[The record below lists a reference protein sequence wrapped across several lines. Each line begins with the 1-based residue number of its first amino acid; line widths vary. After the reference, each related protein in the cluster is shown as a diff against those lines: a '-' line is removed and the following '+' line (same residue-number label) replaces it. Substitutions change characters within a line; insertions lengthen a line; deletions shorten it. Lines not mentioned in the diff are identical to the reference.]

1 MDWEQE
7 AVKAQENEKL
17 AIQYGQMYQGKPW
30 LHDAV
35 DGGWQKQSHEHS
47 YSSFPGKKLCTISV
61 FIFTAPWCRG
71 ITLSLPAFKG
81 C

>member
-7 AVKAQENEKL
+7 AVKAQEKEKL

-30 LHDAV
+30 LHVAV

-47 YSSFPGKKLCTISV
+47 YSSFPGKKIMHNIGLHFHCPMV
-61 FIFTAPWCRG
+61 QRNNFIPSSF
-71 ITLSLPAFKG
+71 
-81 C
+81 